1 MTVLID
7 LGNSRLKWATLKADG
22 TLSRQRAAAYTGW
35 QPKDFEQALGKDL
48 RSYASHRRRAIP
60 EVWIASVAA
69 PATQTMLTRVVN
81 ELTGMPPRFV
91 ESSRECAGVVNG
103 YRDPWRL
110 GVDRWMALLGAR
122 VISPQRTV
130 LVADIGTALTLDVL
144 QSDGGHAGGVIIPGA
159 DLMRQSL
166 LHSTG
171 GIRERAGGIHSKTIG
186 RGRKGSPLTVSWQ
199 ARNTADAIQFGTQ
212 LAVAAAI
219 DAAYAAHRAQRPKLL
234 LTGGGSGSVQDLLRS
249 PGVLVPDLVLQGLAC
264 AVRDG
269 VLRSTASRRARV
281 PRPAR

>member
-1 MTVLID
+1 MTFLID

-22 TLSRQRAAAYTGW
+22 TLSRQQAMDYAGW
-35 QPKDFEQALGKDL
+35 KTKDFERALAKAL
-48 RSYASHRRRAIP
+48 STNP
-60 EVWIASVAA
+60 EVWVASVAA
-69 PATQTMLTRVVN
+69 PSTRANLVRAAN
-81 ELTGMPPRFV
+81 RLCGKPPNFIDTTRA
-91 ESSRECAGVVNG
+91 CAGVING

-110 GVDRWMALLGAR
+110 GVDRWMALIGAR
-122 VISPQRTV
+122 AISPRRTV

-171 GIRERAGGIHSKTIG
+171 GIRERAGGIRSKAIG
-186 RGRKGSPLTVSWQ
+186 RGHQGSRLAVSWQ

-212 LAVAAAI
+212 LVVAAAI

-234 LTGGGSGSVQDLLRS
+234 LTGGGSETVQDLLRS
-249 PGVLVPDLVLQGLAC
+249 PCVLVPDLVLQGLAC
-264 AVRDG
+264 AVRDAAP
-269 VLRSTASRRARV
+269 RATRSRRARV
-281 PRPAR
+281 PRPVT